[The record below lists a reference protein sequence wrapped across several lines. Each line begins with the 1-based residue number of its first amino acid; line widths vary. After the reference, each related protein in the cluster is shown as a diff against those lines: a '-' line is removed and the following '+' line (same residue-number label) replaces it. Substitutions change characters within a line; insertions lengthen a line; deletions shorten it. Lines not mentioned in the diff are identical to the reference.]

1 MTSLSLRGLTGKL
14 LLGQVLVLLA
24 GATTVVVV
32 AFALEPGLIGSDGDG
47 NFGPRQVLVAFGASL
62 VVAAVIVLALSVL
75 LSLRLV
81 RPIREAA
88 DAAERIAQGQRGVR
102 VSVPSSDDE
111 LAQLTDAF
119 NRMAV
124 SVEDGERRR
133 AQLVADV
140 AHELRT
146 PLTTID
152 GYLEGVED
160 ELVPAD
166 PSTWTLLRDQ
176 TARLRR
182 LAEDLALL
190 ARVEERRVDLE
201 LEPVSVARL
210 IDRAA
215 AAARP
220 AFDVKGVTIRTN
232 ADRPAGNTRVVA
244 DAGRIGDVLANL
256 LANALRHSNPEND
269 VLIEATRTRDTV
281 TITVADHGDGI
292 APDDLEHIFDRLY
305 RTDQARTRDAGG
317 SGLGLAIS
325 RAIVE
330 AHEGT
335 IKAESPG
342 LGQGASLTITLPAAA
357 AG

>member
-24 GATTVVVV
+24 GATTLVVV
-32 AFALEPGLIGSDGDG
+32 AFALQPGLIGRDGDS
-47 NFGPRQVLVAFGASL
+47 NFGQRQVVIALAASL
-62 VVAAVIVLALSVL
+62 AVAAIIVLALSVL

-81 RPIREAA
+81 RPIRDAA
-88 DAAERIAQGQRGVR
+88 DAAERIAEGKRGVR
-102 VSVPSSDDE
+102 VSVPSSGDE
-111 LAQLTDAF
+111 LTQLTHAF
-119 NRMAV
+119 NRMAL
-124 SVEDGERRR
+124 SVEDNERRR

-166 PSTWTLLRDQ
+166 ASTWHLLRDQ

-182 LAEDLALL
+182 LAEDLALV
-190 ARVEERRVDLE
+190 ARVEERRIHLA
-201 LEPVSVARL
+201 LAAIPVPRL
-210 IDRAA
+210 IEDAI

-220 AFDVKGVTIRTN
+220 AFDGKGVTIQTN
-232 ADRPAGNTRVVA
+232 GDRLAGHLRVLV

-256 LANALRHSNPEND
+256 LANALRHSNPGGA
-269 VLIEATRTRDTV
+269 VLIEASGEGSTV
-281 TITVADHGDGI
+281 TITVVDHGDGI
-292 APDDLEHIFDRLY
+292 APDDLDRIFDRLY

-325 RAIVE
+325 RAIIE
-330 AHEGT
+330 AHNGT
-335 IKAESPG
+335 IRAESPG
-342 LGQGASLTITLPAAA
+342 LGQGARLTITLPAAVSE
-357 AG
+357 